1 MTNGRM
7 LQLAI
12 VLAAI
17 NTGYTG
23 PALAQA
29 CNHDG
34 PVVTCN
40 DGRRGI
46 LSGNAIIWPDG
57 TRSSASP
64 HPSVIIGNKSS
75 VHVGQGVFVGQGTG
89 SVPLDD
95 PNQRAEQDALRHSRW
110 RVVLL
115 LKRLDRSF
123 VLTRFLHVNRYP
135 LRSKTLSSD
144 TALLN

>member
-1 MTNGRM
+1 MEWQITRREGDMTNGRM

-95 PNQRAEQDALRHSRW
+95 PNAPNKTRCAI
-110 RVVLL
+110 
-115 LKRLDRSF
+115 LDGVS
-123 VLTRFLHVNRYP
+123 YCY
-135 LRSKTLSSD
+135 
-144 TALLN
+144 